1 MPNNPPD
8 DRPRK
13 KGPSRSGPRR
23 TGPRRNG
30 GTPDNRP
37 QQSRA
42 PGERQHQPRSGRLSR
57 EELEWARDLWQH
69 GEPPDEIA
77 NQLGIDVAQAEEL
90 VAGWTR

>member
-1 MPNNPPD
+1 MPNNPPE

-13 KGPSRSGPRR
+13 KGPTRTGPRR

-30 GTPDNRP
+30 GTADNRP

-42 PGERQHQPRSGRLSR
+42 PGERQHHSRSGRLSR

>member
-1 MPNNPPD
+1 MSNNPTD

-13 KGPSRSGPRR
+13 KGPPRSGPRR
-23 TGPRRNG
+23 SGPRRNG
-30 GTPDNRP
+30 TSEGRTHQARP
-37 QQSRA
+37 A
-42 PGERQHQPRSGRLSR
+42 GERPNQPRSGRLSR

-90 VAGWTR
+90 VAGWTK